1 MGNWD
6 FCCNAAVPAQ
16 NTKKL
21 NRTKNNCV
29 RVQLGQIMNK
39 KIQQPNKQTRSPT
52 TTSREPGAKTG
63 GERKGTAHAT

>member
-21 NRTKNNCV
+21 NRTKNNCACAV
-29 RVQLGQIMNK
+29 GADYEQEDTATT
-39 KIQQPNKQTRSPT
+39 KQTRSPT